1 MPDKCLCIKFNSSD
15 LILPLIRVIVSH
27 IFHPLRGSKPLFA
40 ASTAPFPL
48 SSCSLGV
55 SLQSYLPDG
64 FDPCPFSP
72 LGPGA
77 HLPLVLSPAVA
88 PVCPHPVAALGVS
101 SRRKSLSASA
111 LLGPQTFS
119 RAQGGRSRQSEP
131 SVTAAL
137 CPPVPP
143 QRRPHRQ
150 PQFHAAEVTWAE
162 LRTVVDRVPRGL
174 SAWPRPAPSPHP
186 PHQQVAASVGLS
198 SSMSRTDC
206 VAATRTPK
214 QSRRRDK
221 VRSQR
226 CPVACHLSP
235 RPAWELREPRTFHL
249 ILLPRLPQLVPS
261 PDPASPVG
269 MGSGPREVHPRPH
282 PNP

>member
-1 MPDKCLCIKFNSSD
+1 MPLQQPSYLSCVFSEVKGQAWDPRQPLSVTPVTTVHIVVTSWLTLRASVSGFSIRFALFSFKRCPRLPDKCLCIKFNSSD

-131 SVTAAL
+131 SVTAAPL
-137 CPPVPP
+137 PACPP
-143 QRRPHRQ
+143 
-150 PQFHAAEVTWAE
+150 T
-162 LRTVVDRVPRGL
+162 
-174 SAWPRPAPSPHP
+174 
-186 PHQQVAASVGLS
+186 
-198 SSMSRTDC
+198 
-206 VAATRTPK
+206 AATPPAAPVPC
-214 QSRRRDK
+214 RRGDLGRAQD
-221 VRSQR
+221 
-226 CPVACHLSP
+226 C
-235 RPAWELREPRTFHL
+235 
-249 ILLPRLPQLVPS
+249 
-261 PDPASPVG
+261 G
-269 MGSGPREVHPRPH
+269 
-282 PNP
+282 